1 LKIAIVNPKQSLNA
15 PSLIA
20 LTEEGVTMCTKD
32 VHPAN
37 APISSSP
44 SLRIAVVN
52 PKHSQN
58 ALSLIAL
65 AVGGIKILQSEVQSQ
80 SAFSSITSIT
90 S

>member
-1 LKIAIVNPKQSLNA
+1 
-15 PSLIA
+15 
-20 LTEEGVTMCTKD
+20 MYTKD

-37 APISSSP
+37 AHYLISSSP
-44 SLRIAVVN
+44 LLRIAVVN

-65 AVGGIKILQSEVQSQ
+65 AEGGIKLLQSEVQSQ

-90 S
+90 L